1 MASSPKTTG
10 AVRSYLE
17 RLLPSTRTGYCSWPR
32 HAWLTDS
39 LQLVYSLYGECV
51 DYGE

>member
-17 RLLPSTRTGYCSWPR
+17 RLLPSTRTGYCSWPL
-32 HAWLTDS
+32 HACLTDS
-39 LQLVYSLYGECV
+39 PQLVYSLHSE
-51 DYGE
+51 